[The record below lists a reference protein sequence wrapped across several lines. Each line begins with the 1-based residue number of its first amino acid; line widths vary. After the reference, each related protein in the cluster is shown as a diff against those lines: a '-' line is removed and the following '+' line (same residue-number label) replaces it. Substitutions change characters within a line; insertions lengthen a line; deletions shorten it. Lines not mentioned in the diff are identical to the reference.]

1 LTRDPVTLFRLSAE
15 VLLKLSEMGENMEA
29 GPGPGSAASRADG
42 RTNLQIRFGLFYSK
56 AALLVDGVVKPQRAL
71 CRTLL
76 CERGLLQRADGS
88 ARWSQDKTSV
98 LAAVY
103 GPRTTLGRKEDS
115 EQAVVEVIFKPKS
128 GMYRYNAP
136 GMLQDS
142 NLPSLNR
149 AQGDDFAYMVALPAS
164 RGPWITIVAT
174 LLVVQSVICVP
185 CHVHLLRWSYPA
197 VNAADNLEC

>member
-1 LTRDPVTLFRLSAE
+1 
-15 VLLKLSEMGENMEA
+15 MEA

-56 AALLVDGVVKPQRAL
+56 AALLVDSVTKPQRAL

-136 GMLQDS
+136 GMLQNS
-142 NLPSLNR
+142 NLLSLER
-149 AQGDDFAYMVALPAS
+149 APDHDFAYRVALPAS
-164 RGPWITIVAT
+164 HRPWITVVAT
-174 LLVVQSVICVP
+174 LLVVQPVICVP
-185 CHVHLLRWSYPA
+185 CHTRCGDPVLLPMQLTCW
-197 VNAADNLEC
+197 NA

>member
-1 LTRDPVTLFRLSAE
+1 VDSSI
-15 VLLKLSEMGENMEA
+15 LLNKL
-29 GPGPGSAASRADG
+29 
-42 RTNLQIRFGLFYSK
+42 QH
-56 AALLVDGVVKPQRAL
+56 

-115 EQAVVEVIFKPKS
+115 EQAVVEVVFKPKS

-136 GMLQDS
+136 GMFRLIS
-142 NLPSLNR
+142 IKSLL
-149 AQGDDFAYMVALPAS
+149 AHAS
-164 RGPWITIVAT
+164 T
-174 LLVVQSVICVP
+174 P
-185 CHVHLLRWSYPA
+185 CIKCLAFVFKF
-197 VNAADNLEC
+197 

>member
-1 LTRDPVTLFRLSAE
+1 
-15 VLLKLSEMGENMEA
+15 MEA

-42 RTNLQIRFGLFYSK
+42 RTNLQIRFGLFYRK
-56 AALLVDGVVKPQRAL
+56 AALLVDAVFKPQRAL

-76 CERGLLQRADGS
+76 CERSLLQRADGS

-115 EQAVVEVIFKPKS
+115 EQAVVEVVFKPKS

-136 GMLQDS
+136 GMLRNVES
-142 NLPSLNR
+142 SVIAKAL
-149 AQGDDFAYMVALPAS
+149 GDDFAYMVARPVS
-164 RGPWITIVAT
+164 CGR
-174 LLVVQSVICVP
+174 
-185 CHVHLLRWSYPA
+185 
-197 VNAADNLEC
+197 